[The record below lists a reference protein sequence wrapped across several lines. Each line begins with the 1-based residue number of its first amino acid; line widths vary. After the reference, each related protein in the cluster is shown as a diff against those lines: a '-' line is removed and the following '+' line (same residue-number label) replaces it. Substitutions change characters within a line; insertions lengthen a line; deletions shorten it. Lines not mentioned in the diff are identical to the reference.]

1 MLTDTE
7 LLALLPSKQKD
18 FLAKCIGRR
27 LVEIDRFFGI
37 DLPSFLEGGHFTEA
51 EYFSYNSGAVQF
63 HFEDNLTYLL
73 DVYGEELSIV
83 VLPSSPEGNEFT
95 KICKLSKLPLV
106 PPLLK
111 DCIGKICRDVRI
123 WTIKEDFE
131 SLEAKQVAVSYLF
144 DDESELF
151 YCIYLVEDF
160 DSDYLLLGQDV
171 PRDKIAS
178 CFSIALGEYI
188 DARKL
193 SEPVYSPA

>member
-83 VLPSSPEGNEFT
+83 VLPSSSEGNEFT
-95 KICKLSKLPLV
+95 KIYKLSKLPLV
-106 PPLLK
+106 PSLLK

-123 WTIKEDFE
+123 WILQEDFE

-151 YCIYLVEDF
+151 YCIYLVDDF

-193 SEPVYSPA
+193 SQPVYSPA